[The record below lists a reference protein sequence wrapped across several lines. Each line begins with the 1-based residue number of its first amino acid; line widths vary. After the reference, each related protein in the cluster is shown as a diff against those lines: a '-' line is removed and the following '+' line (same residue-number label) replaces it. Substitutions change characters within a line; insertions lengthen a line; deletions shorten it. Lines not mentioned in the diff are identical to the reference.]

1 VTTKPRA
8 EPASEP
14 RTLYLI
20 KQVQYAAYVRL
31 ERALEPLG
39 VTALQFRILSTLEH
53 RERLSSADLAR
64 AYNVKPQTMIKQII
78 LLEQKKLIR
87 RRTGAANKRILEVE
101 MTARGRD
108 VLRACAESGDE
119 LEAELLEPFSVGE
132 RALYREL
139 LLKVLARLD
148 DMDAALEIAPLAM
161 EGSDLLSEATRPGV
175 QRGAKST
182 H

>member
-1 VTTKPRA
+1 MTTKPRTESA
-8 EPASEP
+8 TEP
-14 RTLYLI
+14 RTLSLI

-53 RERLSSADLAR
+53 REKLSSADLAR

-78 LLEQKKLIR
+78 LLESKKLIR
-87 RRTGAANKRILEVE
+87 RRTGAANKRVLEVE

-108 VLRACAESGDE
+108 LLRACAENGDE

-139 LLKVLARLD
+139 LTKVLDRLD
-148 DMDAALEIAPLAM
+148 DMDATPDVAPLAM
-161 EGSDLLSEATRPGV
+161 EGSDLLSEGTRPGV
-175 QRGAKST
+175 QRVTKPA